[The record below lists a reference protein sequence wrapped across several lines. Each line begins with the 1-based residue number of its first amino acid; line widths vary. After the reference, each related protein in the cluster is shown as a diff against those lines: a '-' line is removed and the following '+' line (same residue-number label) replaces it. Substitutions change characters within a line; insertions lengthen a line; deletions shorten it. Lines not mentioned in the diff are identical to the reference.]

1 MSTKI
6 KRHMT
11 EDSPIRRLS
20 FTLIQKVTNPF
31 HLDIN
36 S

>member
-6 KRHMT
+6 HRHMT
-11 EDSPIRRLS
+11 QGSPIRRLS

-31 HLDIN
+31 HLDTN

>member
-6 KRHMT
+6 HRQMT
-11 EDSPIRRLS
+11 QDSPNRRLS
-20 FTLIQKVTNPF
+20 FTLIQKVTNQ
-31 HLDIN
+31 LILEIN